1 MRELN
6 ITSELLRVVLALII
20 GGIIGIERG
29 NKNQP
34 AGFRTYMLVCLG
46 ATIVMMT
53 NQYIC
58 NYFDTGDPS
67 RLGAQVVSGIGFLG
81 AGTIIVARDNRV
93 RGLTTAAGLWSVACI
108 GIALGIGFYEGA
120 VFAGLAILLVMTI
133 FRKLDKKVHEHSR
146 YLRLY
151 LNFASTDA
159 LNDFMKQTE
168 QNGIKV
174 VDIQTLKAKKNQ
186 RNSVSVVLAMRI
198 EQAQTHREVIQKIRE
213 FNGLQYLE
221 EV

>member
-1 MRELN
+1 M
-6 ITSELLRVVLALII
+6 
-20 GGIIGIERG
+20 
-29 NKNQP
+29 
-34 AGFRTYMLVCLG
+34 
-46 ATIVMMT
+46 
-53 NQYIC
+53 
-58 NYFDTGDPS
+58 
-67 RLGAQVVSGIGFLG
+67 
-81 AGTIIVARDNRV
+81 
-93 RGLTTAAGLWSVACI
+93 
-108 GIALGIGFYEGA
+108 
-120 VFAGLAILLVMTI
+120 
-133 FRKLDKKVHEHSR
+133 HEHSR

-151 LNFASTDA
+151 LNFASTDT